1 MATSFQFVY
10 RGAHN
15 MATYVLV
22 DTANT
27 FFRARHVVRGDIDTK
42 VGMALHITLAG
53 VKKAWNDFDAD
64 HVVFCLEG
72 RSWRKDFYEPY
83 KRNRQVARDKMTVTE
98 SEEDTVFWEIFDE
111 FKDFVSEK
119 TNCTVMRH
127 PQLEADDLIAG
138 WVQSHPNDNHVIIST
153 DGDFAQL
160 IAPNVK
166 QYNGIQ
172 DVTITHEGYFDKK
185 GERVIDKKTKE
196 AKPAPEPDF
205 MLFEKCMRGDT
216 SDNVF
221 SAFPGVR
228 KKGTKNKV
236 GLIEAF
242 ADKDSKGYNWN
253 NMMLQ
258 RWVDH
263 EGVEHRVLDDY
274 TRNVTLCDLTAQPAD
289 IREIINNTIAEN
301 ATPKEVSQVGMR
313 LMKFCAKWDMQR
325 IADQAATFAE
335 PLQARYP
342 Q

>member
-1 MATSFQFVY
+1 MS
-10 RGAHN
+10 
-15 MATYVLV
+15 TYILV

-42 VGMALHITLAG
+42 VGMALHITLNSI
-53 VKKAWNDFDAD
+53 KKAWKDFNAD

-72 RSWRKDFYEPY
+72 RSWRKDYYLPY
-83 KRNRQVARDKMTVTE
+83 KRNRQVARDKMTV
-98 SEEDTVFWEIFDE
+98 SEGEDDKAFWEIFDE
-111 FKDFVSEK
+111 FKNFVTDK
-119 TNCTVMRH
+119 TNCTVMQH
-127 PQLEADDLIAG
+127 KQLEADDLIAG
-138 WVQSHPNDNHVIIST
+138 WVQAHPDDHCVIIST

-160 IAPNVK
+160 IAPNVT
-166 QYNGIQ
+166 QYNG
-172 DVTITHEGYFDKK
+172 VSNTIIAHDGYFDDKK
-185 GERVIDKKTKE
+185 REPIIDKKTGE
-196 AKPAPEPDF
+196 AKPAPQPDF

-221 SAFPGVR
+221 SAYPGVR

-236 GLIEAF
+236 GLIEAYE
-242 ADKDSKGYNWN
+242 DKGTKGYNWN

-258 RWVDH
+258 RWTDH

-274 TRNVTLCDLTAQPAD
+274 NRNVVLCDLTAQPAD
-289 IREIINNTIAEN
+289 IREIINNTIAEVE
-301 ATPKEVSQVGMR
+301 PKEINQVGLR

-342 Q
+342 K

>member
-1 MATSFQFVY
+1 
-10 RGAHN
+10 

-42 VGMALHITLAG
+42 VGMALHVTLQSI
-53 VKKAWNDFDAD
+53 KKAWQDFGAD

-72 RSWRKDFYEPY
+72 RSWRKDYYEPY
-83 KRNRQVARDKMTVTE
+83 KRNRQETRDAMTPAQA
-98 SEEDTVFWEIFDE
+98 EEDKVFWEIFDE
-111 FKDFVSEK
+111 FKEFIDTK
-119 TNCTVMRH
+119 TNCTMIRH

-138 WVQSHPNDNHVIIST
+138 WVQNHPNDDHVIIST

-160 IAPNVK
+160 IAPNVR
-166 QYNGIQ
+166 QYNG
-172 DVTITHEGYFDKK
+172 VTNTTITHEGYFTDKGK
-185 GERVIDKKTKE
+185 PVVDKKTGE
-196 AKPAPEPDF
+196 SKPAPDPAF

-221 SAFPGVR
+221 SAYPGVR

-242 ADKDSKGYNWN
+242 EDKNTKGYNWN

-263 EGVEHRVLDDY
+263 NGEEHRVLDDY
-274 TRNVTLCDLTAQPAD
+274 NRNVVLCDLSAQPAD
-289 IREIINNTIAEN
+289 IREIINNTIAEVK
-301 ATPKEVSQVGMR
+301 PKSISQVGMR
-313 LMKFCAKWDMQR
+313 LTKFCAKWDLQR
-325 IADQAATFAE
+325 VADQAATFAE